1 MNVKLLGTGNITSK
15 RANSC
20 VLIDQHILVDCPN
33 GQYKKLLQEDFPFAN
48 LDFILITHLH
58 GDRVFDLPFLF
69 LDLYKRKRTAIT
81 LVGPSFLEEYVAE
94 LMRLAFG
101 KDTGADILQGLRI
114 RYIDVSE
121 SPSFMIGNLSIAA
134 FEVDHGNVPECY
146 GYAFRHVATLVV
158 TGESRMCPNLEEWA
172 RKSTYFIC
180 ECGKEHENAF
190 HMDLDT
196 LKDFAI
202 KYPKLT
208 ILTTGMSNKMKKKIA
223 ETQFYHDNVIVPDDD
238 YELEIM

>member
-69 LDLYKRKRTAIT
+69 LDLYKRKRTGIT

-94 LMRLAFG
+94 LMP
-101 KDTGADILQGLRI
+101 
-114 RYIDVSE
+114 
-121 SPSFMIGNLSIAA
+121 PSFMIGNLSITA

-158 TGESRMCPNLEEWA
+158 TGESRVCPNLEEWA

>member
-1 MNVKLLGTGNITSK
+1 MDSIRSCCK
-15 RANSC
+15 RIFR
-20 VLIDQHILVDCPN
+20 LPTWIL
-33 GQYKKLLQEDFPFAN
+33 F
-48 LDFILITHLH
+48 LITHLH

-69 LDLYKRKRTAIT
+69 LDLYKRKRTGIT
-81 LVGPSFLEEYVAE
+81 LVGPSFWKNTLQNSCVWHSV
-94 LMRLAFG
+94 

-121 SPSFMIGNLSIAA
+121 SPSFMIGNLSITA

-180 ECGKEHENAF
+180 ECGKSTRMLF
-190 HMDLDT
+190 T
-196 LKDFAI
+196 WI
-202 KYPKLT
+202 
-208 ILTTGMSNKMKKKIA
+208 
-223 ETQFYHDNVIVPDDD
+223 
-238 YELEIM
+238 